1 MPSEFDL
8 IRRHFTRPATHTHLS
23 VGDDAALV
31 DIASGA
37 QLAVTTDTLVV
48 GVHFFPETAPCD
60 LGWKTLAV
68 NLSDLAAMGAQP
80 RWATLALT
88 LPGIDED
95 WIAAFAD
102 GFFDCA
108 GRYGVDI
115 VGGDT
120 TRGPLAMTA
129 TLFGEIPAGA
139 AILRSGG
146 KPGDDLWVSGQPGLA
161 AAGLAHLQ
169 GRIRLADAARAL
181 AALRRPMPRVE
192 AGQALR
198 DLAHAMID
206 ISDGLAGDLGH
217 LCERSG
223 LGATLDEDAL
233 PVAALCETGADGAFA
248 RRCLLAGGDDYELLF
263 AAPPSVRPGIEAL
276 ACRLDLPLTRIGCL
290 AASAGPIRLRET
302 GGNMREIAASG
313 YDHFAAFLSQN
324 EIDSA

>member
-8 IRRHFTRPATHTHLS
+8 IRRYFTRPATHTDLS
-23 VGDDAALV
+23 VGDDAALIG
-31 DIASGA
+31 IAPGA
-37 QLAVTTDTLVV
+37 QLAITTDTLVA
-48 GVHFFPETAPCD
+48 GTHFFPDAAPCD

-120 TRGPLAMTA
+120 TRGPLAMTV
-129 TLFGEIPAGA
+129 TLFGETPAGA
-139 AILRSGG
+139 AITRSGG
-146 KPGDDLWVSGQPGLA
+146 KPGDELWVSGQPGLA
-161 AAGLAHLQ
+161 ALGLAHLQ
-169 GRIRLADAARAL
+169 GRVRLADASRAL
-181 AALRRPMPRVE
+181 AALHHPTPRIE
-192 AGQALR
+192 PGLALR
-198 DLAHAMID
+198 GLAHAMID

-223 LGATLDEDAL
+223 LGATLDATAL
-233 PVAALCETGADGAFA
+233 PMTALCETGVNKVLA
-248 RRCLLAGGDDYELLF
+248 RQYLLAGGDDYELLF
-263 AAPPSVRPGIEAL
+263 AAPPSARGNIEAL
-276 ACRLDLPLTRIGCL
+276 AHRLGLPFTRIGHF
-290 AASAGPIRLRET
+290 AARAGPIQLREADGSKHT
-302 GGNMREIAASG
+302 VKTSG
-313 YDHFAAFLSQN
+313 YDHFPA
-324 EIDSA
+324 

>member
-8 IRRHFTRPATHTHLS
+8 IRRYFTRPVTHTGLS

-31 DIASGA
+31 SIAPGA
-37 QLAVTTDTLVV
+37 QLAVTTDTLVA
-48 GVHFFPETAPCD
+48 GAHFFPDAAPRD

-88 LPGIDED
+88 LPGIDEN
-95 WIAAFAD
+95 WIATFAV

-108 GRYGVDI
+108 GQYGVDL

-120 TRGPLAMTA
+120 TRGPLAMTV
-129 TLFGEIPAGA
+129 TLLGEIPAGA
-139 AILRSGG
+139 ALTRSGG

-161 AAGLAHLQ
+161 ALGLAHLRE
-169 GRIRLADAARAL
+169 RIRLTDASRAL
-181 AALRRPMPRVE
+181 AALHRPTPRIE
-192 AGQALR
+192 QGAALR
-198 DLAHAMID
+198 GMAHAMID

-223 LGATLDEDAL
+223 LGATLDAAAL
-233 PVAALCETGADGAFA
+233 PMAALRETGADEALA

-263 AAPPSVRPGIEAL
+263 AAPPCARDGIEAL
-276 ACRLDLPLTRIGCL
+276 ARRLRLPFTRIGQL
-290 AASAGPIRLRET
+290 DARAGPIQLRET
-302 GGNMREIAASG
+302 GGSVHTIEASG
-313 YDHFAAFLSQN
+313 YDHFIMNL
-324 EIDSA
+324 